1 MHNILIKDITKRNIH
16 EIEEI
21 LQQNTCVLMGTM
33 PLRFYTGHSNEL
45 SKFLTYCDTYNYS
58 ISFYKTKIG
67 NQQKAFFIFWNSC
80 RCPLIEYFDAYED
93 FDELAENIFQQC
105 IKFTEGRLALTPCK
119 FIKQNNITKRVETS
133 EWFEPKL
140 PFDTA

>member
-1 MHNILIKDITKRNIH
+1 MHNIVIKDITKRNIH

-33 PLRFYTGHSNEL
+33 PLRFYTGRSSEL
-45 SKFLTYCDTYNYS
+45 SKFLTYCDAYKYS

-67 NQQKAFFIFWNSC
+67 NQQKVFFIFWNSC
-80 RCPLIEYFDAYED
+80 CCPLIEYFDNYED

-105 IKFTEGRLALTPCK
+105 IKFAEGKLSLTPCK
-119 FIKQNNITKRVETS
+119 FIKQNNITKQVETS

-140 PFDTA
+140 PF